1 MRDTNSTY
9 EVEPRSP
16 RSSSNGPTSSAEL
29 HPSQVEDKVLESVLQ
44 GRLVHPEVVRSL
56 MSDSVRGRAA
66 PGDPDP
72 LTRPLPDPDG
82 TSESPALSDSSYQP
96 RQDGLERSE
105 DLAQVVLLV
114 TIAVIILAKSPSS
127 SSCPFTLSITSCQLL
142 YEA

>member
-1 MRDTNSTY
+1 M
-9 EVEPRSP
+9 
-16 RSSSNGPTSSAEL
+16 SN
-29 HPSQVEDKVLESVLQ
+29 
-44 GRLVHPEVVRSL
+44 
-56 MSDSVRGRAA
+56 SVRGRAA

-72 LTRPLPDPDG
+72 LTRSLPDPDG